1 MGYFAKKIKLNKGL
15 SAKINQNK
23 TNYAVK
29 LKDDDSKLKDP
40 NSTSKEITPKLV
52 GIKNE
57 VGRKKN
63 IKDLSK
69 PTKKELES
77 EKTKPTKK
85 ELESEKT
92 KPTKK
97 ISRVDTIVNANDEEL
112 IKYDDKINLFLG
124 KEKNNISFFSLIN
137 FKRFIKGKRIVLVAN
152 STDLLKYKNGKFI
165 DGHDIV
171 IRFNSYKINKVFTG
185 QKTTIHASVYLQY
198 VNLDKFVPIRFIIS
212 NRISNWYKTISE
224 LTKFKQSFI
233 LKYNHHNDI
242 SGVTNDKTPS
252 TSGLVMLKLLERLGG
267 YKEINLIGFNFYEGG
282 EKSILRTKEG
292 LEYPISKVH
301 DYDDEKD
308 FVMSNAYE
316 YNKKHNIITYYG
328 DNTH

>member
-1 MGYFAKKIKLNKGL
+1 MGYFVKKVKLNKGL

-23 TNYAVK
+23 TSYTVK
-29 LKDDDSKLKDP
+29 LKGDDSKLKDP
-40 NSTSKEITPKLV
+40 NPTEKEITPKLV
-52 GIKNE
+52 EVKNE
-57 VGRKKN
+57 AGRNKN
-63 IKDLSK
+63 IKDISK
-69 PTKKELES
+69 PK
-77 EKTKPTKK
+77 KK

-97 ISRVDTIVNANDEEL
+97 ISRVDTIVNANDEGL

-124 KEKNNISFFSLIN
+124 NKKNNVSFFSLIN

-152 STDLLKYKNGKFI
+152 STDLLKHKNGKFI
-165 DGHDIV
+165 DDHDIV

-212 NRISNWYKTISE
+212 NKISNWYKSVSE
-224 LTKFKQSFI
+224 LVKFKQSFI

-242 SGVTNDKTPS
+242 SGISNDKRPS
-252 TSGLVMLKLLERLGG
+252 TSGLVMLKLLKRLGG